1 MDKLYNAAL
10 YMCRNPD
17 DAAELAQETYLR
29 AYRSWHLFTPGT
41 NCKAWLFTI
50 LHNAFRNRFRAQ
62 QRRPREVEF
71 DEEHYDGGETERA
84 PSDPAELLNARLLD
98 GEIEQALGEL
108 PDEFK
113 QAIVLV
119 DMEELTYEEAAA
131 ALGCPIGTVR
141 SRLSRGRRLLEASL
155 REYAKRRRIIE

>member
-1 MDKLYNAAL
+1 MDKVYNAAL

-29 AYRSWHLFTPGT
+29 AYRSWRLFTPGT

-50 LHNAFRNRFRAQ
+50 LHNAFRNRYRAQ
-62 QRRPREVEF
+62 QRRPREVEL
-71 DEEHYDGGETERA
+71 DEEHYEGDPQGE
-84 PSDPAELLNARLLD
+84 PSDPAELLSSRLLD
-98 GEIEQALGEL
+98 GEIEQALREL
-108 PDEFK
+108 PGEFR